1 MHPSGAILDL
11 EFEEWETLRA
21 AAVQASRAETASEAE
36 GHHATWL
43 TPPVSDAAWHDAR
56 ARDAEQDSDTFGA
69 NWHLDRLIQL
79 QPDQW
84 QHYARRGDALLQA
97 GQVAEAA
104 ADFNQAAER
113 LGAPA
118 ELLHWQSQKA
128 LDAQKRKQWPEA
140 LWYMTALIAAQPGD
154 VELYVQRADVH
165 EQQGHQTEL
174 VADLERA
181 VELDAG
187 VEVVRRLIDQ
197 RASLGQWEQAKELFG
212 AVAPEQLALSD
223 LHHHALVQLKSGD
236 EVGYRD
242 LCADLVEPIAG
253 DIDPSFTNAIAWLC
267 AVGPAAEADAQR
279 AATAIEQVLADI
291 PADAKDVRYS
301 LLNTLG
307 AVLYRAGSY
316 QQAIDRFN
324 EGLAL
329 HGSKGQLQDWIF
341 LAMAHHQLGHSK

>member
-1 MHPSGAILDL
+1 VPLPVVGDVDQLTQRLQVALAMQMHPSGAILDL

-212 AVAPEQLALSD
+212 AVAPRLPGSMRRSGRTDRWRYRPQLHQRDCLALCRRPRRGSRRSACCD
-223 LHHHALVQLKSGD
+223 RH
-236 EVGYRD
+236 R
-242 LCADLVEPIAG
+242 
-253 DIDPSFTNAIAWLC
+253 T
-267 AVGPAAEADAQR
+267 
-279 AATAIEQVLADI
+279 
-291 PADAKDVRYS
+291 S
-301 LLNTLG
+301 LG
-307 AVLYRAGSY
+307 
-316 QQAIDRFN
+316 
-324 EGLAL
+324 
-329 HGSKGQLQDWIF
+329 
-341 LAMAHHQLGHSK
+341 